1 MNATDFTSEP
11 IGYSPLANER
21 TITLDDFNERVARIV
36 KRAQYLALITV
47 EEAIRHEVKRIVEE
61 SQQGCTPLHIDEIQ
75 LDQDEISTAI
85 RAAAATLGVP
95 VPKGAQ
101 Q

>member
-21 TITLDDFNERVARIV
+21 TITLDDFNDRVARIV

-47 EEAIRHEVKRIVEE
+47 EEAVQHRLDTLTSDKD
-61 SQQGCTPLHIDEIQ
+61 SQDYMPLHRDDIHAI
-75 LDQDEISTAI
+75 I
-85 RAAAATLGVP
+85 RAVAATLGVP

-101 Q
+101 S